1 MDNIITV
8 ANEMIDE
15 LRGTCMRDPVSLAD
29 EYIEEGRMKAEF
41 WEQNELAIVRLVD
54 DEIFSCDTCGW
65 WCEMSE
71 MSEQGMVCDQCND
84 ESYDED

>member
-15 LRGTCMRDPVSLAD
+15 LRGTCMRDPVALAD

-41 WEQNELAIVRLVD
+41 WEQNEIAIERLVD
-54 DEIFSCDTCGW
+54 NEIFNCDTCGW

-71 MSEQGMVCDQCND
+71 ASDSDQGMVCDGC
-84 ESYDED
+84 YDEEEQ